1 MSYYEEYEGNENEKS
16 SCEKIWNKWKIGV
29 RRWDVPLWGNIGEM
43 NMGCPIVGKSVR
55 EMKIRSLLV
64 GKYGEIEIRSLLI
77 GKSGGN

>member
-1 MSYYEEYEGNENEKS
+1 
-16 SCEKIWNKWKIGV
+16 
-29 RRWDVPLWGNIGEM
+29 LWGNIGEM